1 MTPRRKVR
9 RYCHI
14 DHPLRTAGRIL
25 CGRAGWKAEPL
36 TMPVFQL
43 DMVAELLTIDA
54 AVLDAEDETE
64 MFVLADA

>member
-1 MTPRRKVR
+1 MTPRKKVR

-14 DHPLRTAGRIL
+14 DHPLRTAGRML
-25 CGRAGWKAEPL
+25 CGRAGWRVEPL

-43 DMVAELLTIDA
+43 DMVAELLSIDA
-54 AVLDAEDETE
+54 AILNAGIKME